1 MVELMNLII
10 SWLISVV
17 ITAVIGYFYAKK
29 KYSGKKKTVVTEKTE
44 PTEVEIYERKK
55 REREELNF
63 WSYDGTEQSDD
74 STAL

>member
-17 ITAVIGYFYAKK
+17 IAAVIGYFYAKK
-29 KYSGKKKTVVTEKTE
+29 KYSGKKKTVVPEKTE

-63 WSYDGTEQSDD
+63 WSYDGTEQDD